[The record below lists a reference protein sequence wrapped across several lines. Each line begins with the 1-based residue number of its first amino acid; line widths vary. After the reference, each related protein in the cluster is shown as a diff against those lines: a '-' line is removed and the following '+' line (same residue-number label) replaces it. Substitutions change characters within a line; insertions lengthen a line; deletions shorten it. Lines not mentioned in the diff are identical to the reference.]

1 MQKRQPLATGLA
13 IGFLALLLA
22 GLIGRFWASD
32 KAYQFTGPTHIA
44 AGAEHVYVFAA
55 GDMYRLTLAGEL
67 LDVIS
72 PETTGLDDEPID
84 LRVLPDGQLLI
95 AEQRPARIRL
105 CEVDSWN
112 CDPLGEAVGP
122 VIEYQFKVLPGT
134 SPGEL
139 LLTDAHGDTLWR
151 LDGVGGEPQKLLPD
165 GTLAGPNGLA
175 FDHSGS
181 LWVADTDHRKI
192 IELLPAQSGGY
203 VPGREHSAVN
213 SLTVGERFY
222 PMLLAPTVDGRL
234 WVTQAADFSKPFS
247 DLVVYDPEE
256 GVQVLIDLPAGA
268 YATDIV
274 TLGDAVLVTDL
285 ERFTVYLVQADTL
298 EVGEFG
304 DEPFR
309 QAMGQIQERRAYF
322 DRLGSWS
329 LAAMILFAALMI
341 LAAIR
346 ATPKERRWTPAPSFI
361 DFTNAPEQVPEIK
374 GIHWLE
380 RNPKTERSLKWLE
393 HLGFIG
399 FVLMIAGAFALYVWV
414 RIQAGPDPGEEQLA
428 KLDELGIILLLS
440 GLLGALVLPAI
451 HFSMRVMKR
460 KLGTDGRRLY
470 IRLTDGR
477 ELSVDPSQLA
487 YTNRII
493 LYRQYTLP
501 LQGGK
506 QQPLYAQGEV
516 ETWLA
521 PLLRQS
527 RKMTEIQALKH
538 QIKNWN

>member
-22 GLIGRFWASD
+22 GLIARFWASD

-44 AGAEHVYVFAA
+44 AGAKHVYVFAA
-55 GDMYRLTLAGEL
+55 GSMYHLTLAGEL
-67 LDVIS
+67 LSVIP
-72 PETTGLDDEPID
+72 PETTALDDVPID
-84 LRVLPDGQLLI
+84 LRVLPGGQLLI
-95 AEQRPARIRL
+95 AEQQPARIRL
-105 CEVDSWN
+105 CDVDSWN
-112 CDPLGEAVGP
+112 CHPLGAAAAS
-122 VIEYQFKVLPGT
+122 VIEYQFKVLPGV

-139 LLTDAHGDTLWR
+139 LLTDAHGDTLWK
-151 LDGVGGEPQKLLPD
+151 LNDAGGEPQKLLPD

-175 FDHSGS
+175 FDDSGR

-192 IELLPAQSGGY
+192 IELLPAENGSY
-203 VPGREHSAVN
+203 LPGREHSAMN
-213 SLTVGERFY
+213 PLTVGERFY
-222 PMLLAPTVDGRL
+222 PMLLAPTVDGNL
-234 WVTQAADFSKPFS
+234 WVTQAADFSKPYS

-256 GVQVLIDLPAGA
+256 GVQALIDLPDGA

-274 TLGDAVLVTDL
+274 TLGGAVLVTDL
-285 ERFTVYLVQADTL
+285 EQFTVYRIQADTL

-304 DEPFR
+304 DEAFR
-309 QAMGQIQERRAYF
+309 RALGQIQERRAYY
-322 DRLGSWS
+322 DRLGNWS

-341 LAAIR
+341 PAAIR
-346 ATPKERRWTPAPSFI
+346 ATPKERRWTPAPAAF
-361 DFTNAPEQVPEIK
+361 DFSNVPEQVPPIK

-380 RNPKTERSLKWLE
+380 RDPKIERSLKWLE

-399 FVLMIAGAFALYVWV
+399 FILMIAGAFALYAWV
-414 RIQAGPDPGEEQLA
+414 RTQAGPDPGEEQLA
-428 KLDELGIILLLS
+428 KLNELGITLLLS
-440 GLLGALVLPAI
+440 GLLGALILPAI
-451 HFSMRVMKR
+451 HFSTRVLKR

-506 QQPLYAQGEV
+506 QQPLYAPGEV

-527 RKMTEIQALKH
+527 RKLTEMQALKH

>member
-22 GLIGRFWASD
+22 GLIARFWASD

-55 GDMYRLTLAGEL
+55 GSMYHLTVAGEL
-67 LDVIS
+67 LSVVS
-72 PETTGLDDEPID
+72 SETTGLNDDPID
-84 LRVLPDGQLLI
+84 LRVLADGRLLI

-105 CEVDSWN
+105 CEVDSWI
-112 CDPLGEAVGP
+112 CDPLGEAARS
-122 VIEYQFKVLPGT
+122 VIEHQFKVLPGT

-139 LLTDAHGDTLWR
+139 LFTDAHGDTLWR
-151 LDGVGGEPQKLLPD
+151 LDGAGGEPQKLLPD
-165 GTLAGPNGLA
+165 GTLASPNGLA

-181 LWVADTDHRKI
+181 LWVADTNHRKI
-192 IELLPAQSGGY
+192 VELLPSGNGSY
-203 VPGREHSAVN
+203 LPGREHSAMN

-222 PMLLAPTVDGRL
+222 PIMLAPMVDGRL
-234 WVTQAADFSKPFS
+234 WVTQAAEVSKAYS
-247 DLVVYDPEE
+247 DLVVYDPEN
-256 GVQVLIDLPAGA
+256 GAQSLIDLPGGA

-285 ERFTVYLVQADTL
+285 ERFIVYLVQADTL

-322 DRLGSWS
+322 DRLGDGS
-329 LAAMILFAALMI
+329 LAAMILFAVLMI

-346 ATPKERRWTPAPSFI
+346 ATPKERRWTPTPSLI
-361 DFTNAPEQVPEIK
+361 DFSNAPEQVPAIK

-380 RNPKTERSLKWLE
+380 RNPKTERSLKWLG
-393 HLGFIG
+393 HLGYIL
-399 FVLMIAGAFALYVWV
+399 FVLMIAGAFVLYVWA
-414 RIQAGPDPGEEQLA
+414 RTQAGPDPSQELTS
-428 KLDELGIILLLS
+428 KLNDLGISLLLF
-440 GLLGALVLPAI
+440 GLLGGLILPLI
-451 HFSMRVMKR
+451 HFSTRAMKR
-460 KLGTDGRRLY
+460 KLGTDGKRLY
-470 IRLTDGR
+470 IKLTDGR
-477 ELSVDPSQLA
+477 ELSVDPAQLA
-487 YTNRII
+487 YTNRFI
-493 LYRQYTLP
+493 LYRKYTLP

-506 QQPLYAQGEV
+506 QQQLYAPGEV

-527 RKMTEIQALKH
+527 RKLTEIQALKH